1 MSLRRRSTVAALV
14 SAGLAAGLV
23 LGLLPSDA
31 SAFELK
37 RAADGQV
44 RRFKKFPLL
53 LTVERPS
60 AAVQFH
66 PPFDWLTAIESAA
79 STWQAE
85 PSAGVS
91 FRYAGAGTGAALGAG
106 EVRVTFDAAFA
117 DGRDVA
123 GLTELFADPSDA
135 HAIASAH
142 VHLNA
147 RDFAWSTAD
156 ASGVSGLDVETVA
169 LHELGHALGIAHP
182 CGDADTLTPSCKA
195 LPLTTQQTLQ
205 KDVMWPSIQAGARRA
220 LTADDKGAAAA
231 AAPGKAADPAPT
243 LDALLPGCTTT
254 LSGITLSLL
263 SLRPD
268 LAGRLALQQG
278 GVTLVEAAVT
288 SSAAGLQITLPI
300 SPTLTDVGPLPARLD
315 ALLTSASSTK
325 AALVPGALVVSTT
338 CDNSGG
344 CASGGSPGFAALLLL
359 PLFLRRLRARAP
371 RRGRGIQG
379 WSVVVASVILAFAP
393 QAFAYKRS
401 VNSGGLHTFW
411 STRGHT
417 FMIDARG
424 TPDVVGAAPFEA
436 IRRGFLTWSGVSCS
450 DLVFQ
455 DLGLSQ
461 NPADRQIGYLPG
473 GFNRNLILFRTAN
486 CAGGA
491 VPPGDPCLASGGC
504 GNKYDCWDHNG
515 AVIATTT
522 TTSNKFTGQIADSD
536 IEFNDAPDPNGGKFA
551 FTAVDSPPCLDPGQ
565 TSCVRIDIQNTATH
579 EIGHTLGLDH
589 SSDST
594 ATMYATAPEGE
605 TAKRTLHP
613 DDVQGV
619 CDIYPKGAPTAT
631 DLGDPITIV
640 PTGPTGGGC
649 GCSAGSAA
657 AGLQGLQGLQGLGL
671 FWAVLAGTWR
681 RSKRQRPVIRK
692 RP

>member
-1 MSLRRRSTVAALV
+1 VRRAAVAVLLCASLSALLPA
-14 SAGLAAGLV
+14 SAG
-23 LGLLPSDA
+23 
-31 SAFELK
+31 AFELK
-37 RAADGQV
+37 RAGDGQV

-66 PPFDWLTAIESAA
+66 PPFDWLPAVESAA

-85 PSAGVS
+85 PNAGVS
-91 FRYAGAGTGAALGAG
+91 FRYTGAGTGGAPGAG
-106 EVRVTFDAAFA
+106 EVRVTFDAAFTG
-117 DGRDVA
+117 GRDVA
-123 GLTELFADPSDA
+123 GYTELFDDPLDT

-147 RDFAWSTAD
+147 RDFSWSTAD
-156 ASGVSGLDVETVA
+156 ASGATGLDVETVA

-182 CGDADTLTPSCKA
+182 CGDLDTLTPSCQA
-195 LPLTTQQTLQ
+195 LPLTTQQTLRA
-205 KDVMWPSIQAGARRA
+205 DVMWPSITAGIRRA
-220 LTADDKGAAAA
+220 LTADDRGAAAA
-231 AAPGKAADPAPT
+231 AAPTPAADPAPT
-243 LDALLPGCTTT
+243 LDGLLPGCTTS
-254 LSGITLSLL
+254 LSGVTLSLL
-263 SLRPD
+263 TLRPD
-268 LAGRLALQQG
+268 LASKLALQQG

-288 SSAAGLQITLPI
+288 TSASGLLAQLPI
-300 SPTLTDVGPLPARLD
+300 TPIATEVGPLPARLD

-325 AALVPGALVVSTT
+325 AALVPGALVISTT

-344 CASGGSPGFAALLLL
+344 CASGGAPGLGALLLL
-359 PLFLRRLRARAP
+359 PFFLRRLRGPRT
-371 RRGRGIQG
+371 RRGRQALGLAVSG
-379 WSVVVASVILAFAP
+379 VILLLAP
-393 QAFAYKRS
+393 QASAYKRS

-417 FMIDARG
+417 FMIDSRG
-424 TPDVVGAAPFEA
+424 TPDVVGAAPFDA
-436 IRRGFLTWSGVSCS
+436 IRKSFLTWSGVSCS

-461 NPADRQIGYLPG
+461 NPADRQIGYVPG

-491 VPPGDPCLASGGC
+491 VPPGDPCLTSGGC
-504 GNKYDCWDHNG
+504 GNKYDCWDHNS

-536 IEFNDAPDPNGGKFA
+536 IEFNDAPDPSGGKFV
-551 FTAVDSPPCLDPGQ
+551 FTAVDSPPCIDPGQ
-565 TSCVRIDIQNTATH
+565 TSCVRIDIQNTTTH

-589 SSDST
+589 SSDPT

-613 DDVQGV
+613 DDVQGI

-640 PTGPTGGGC
+640 PTGPVGGGC

-657 AGLQGLQGLQGLGL
+657 PGLEGAGLAL
-671 FWAVLAGTWR
+671 FAAALAAKR
-681 RSKRQRPVIRK
+681 RRPRL
-692 RP
+692 RGPW

>member
-1 MSLRRRSTVAALV
+1 MILRGRSAVAGLV
-14 SAGLAAGLV
+14 CAGLAAGLTT
-23 LGLLPSDA
+23 GLVPA
-31 SAFELK
+31 SAGAFELK
-37 RAADGQV
+37 RAGDGQV

-53 LTVERPS
+53 LTVELPS

-66 PPFDWLTAIESAA
+66 APFAWLPAIESAA
-79 STWQAE
+79 SSWQAE
-85 PSAGVS
+85 PAAGVS
-91 FRYAGAGTGAALGAG
+91 FRYQGTGSGAAPGAG
-106 EVRVTFDAAFA
+106 EVRVTFDAAFTG
-117 DGRDVA
+117 GRDVA
-123 GLTELFADPSDA
+123 GFTELFDDPVDA
-135 HAIASAH
+135 HAIVSAH

-182 CGDADTLTPSCKA
+182 CGDSDTLTTSCKA

-205 KDVMWPSIQAGARRA
+205 RDVMWPSIQAGTRRA
-220 LTADDKGAAAA
+220 LTADDAGAAAA
-231 AAPGKAADPAPT
+231 AAPTKAADPAPT
-243 LDALLPGCTTT
+243 LDALLPGCATT

-263 SLRPD
+263 SRRPD
-268 LAGRLALQQG
+268 LAGRLSLQQG
-278 GVTLVEAAVT
+278 GVTLLEAEVT
-288 SSAAGLQITLPI
+288 SSPAGLSVQLPI
-300 SPTLTDVGPLPARLD
+300 TPTVSEVGPLPARLD

-344 CASGGSPGFAALLLL
+344 CASGGVPGLGALLLL
-359 PLFLRRLRARAP
+359 PFFLGRLRAP
-371 RRGRGIQG
+371 RRRRGSKA
-379 WSVVVASVILAFAP
+379 WSLAVISVILSFAP
-393 QAFAYKRS
+393 QASAYKRS

-424 TPDVVGAAPFEA
+424 TPDVVGAAPFDA
-436 IRRGFLTWSGVSCS
+436 IRKSFLSWSGVSCS

-491 VPPGDPCLASGGC
+491 VPPGDPCLTSGGC

-536 IEFNDAPDPNGGKFA
+536 IEFNDAPDPGGGKFV

-589 SSDST
+589 SSDPT

-613 DDVQGV
+613 DDVQGL

-640 PTGPTGGGC
+640 PTGPAGGGC
-649 GCSAGSAA
+649 GAGSAA
-657 AGLQGLQGLQGLGL
+657 PGLQGLG
-671 FWAVLAGTWR
+671 VLLAALAAR
-681 RSKRQRPVIRK
+681 RRRVRAPGPVVSKRP
-692 RP
+692 

>member
-1 MSLRRRSTVAALV
+1 MSLRGRSAVAGLV
-14 SAGLAAGLV
+14 CAGLAAGLTT
-23 LGLLPSDA
+23 GLVPA
-31 SAFELK
+31 SAGAFELK
-37 RAADGQV
+37 RAGDGQV

-53 LTVERPS
+53 LTVELPS

-66 PPFDWLTAIESAA
+66 APFDWLPAIESAA
-79 STWQAE
+79 SSWQAE
-85 PSAGVS
+85 PAAGVS
-91 FRYAGAGTGAALGAG
+91 FRYRGTGAGAAPGAG
-106 EVRVTFDAAFA
+106 EVRVTFDAAFTG
-117 DGRDVA
+117 GRDVA
-123 GLTELFADPSDA
+123 GFTELFDDPVDA

-169 LHELGHALGIAHP
+169 LHELGHALGLAHP
-182 CGDADTLTPSCKA
+182 CGDSDTLTPSCKA

-205 KDVMWPSIQAGARRA
+205 RDVMWPSIQAGTRRA
-220 LTADDKGAAAA
+220 LTADDAGAAAA
-231 AAPGKAADPAPT
+231 AAPTKAADPAPT

-263 SLRPD
+263 SRRPD
-268 LAGRLALQQG
+268 LAGRLLLQQG
-278 GVTLVEAAVT
+278 GVTLLEAEVT
-288 SSAAGLQITLPI
+288 SSPAGLSVQLPI
-300 SPTLTDVGPLPARLD
+300 TPTVSEVGPLPARLD

-344 CASGGSPGFAALLLL
+344 CASGGTPGLGALLLL
-359 PLFLRRLRARAP
+359 PFFLGRLRAP
-371 RRGRGIQG
+371 RRRRGRKAWGLA
-379 WSVVVASVILAFAP
+379 VVSVILSFAP
-393 QAFAYKRS
+393 QASAYKRS

-424 TPDVVGAAPFEA
+424 TPDVVGAAPFDA
-436 IRRGFLTWSGVSCS
+436 IRRSFLSWSGVSCS

-491 VPPGDPCLASGGC
+491 VPPGDPCLTSGGC

-536 IEFNDAPDPNGGKFA
+536 IEFNDAPDPGGGKFA

-589 SSDST
+589 SSDPT

-613 DDVQGV
+613 DDVQGL

-640 PTGPTGGGC
+640 PTGPAGGGC

-657 AGLQGLQGLQGLGL
+657 PGLQGLG
-671 FWAVLAGTWR
+671 VLLAALAAR
-681 RSKRQRPVIRK
+681 RRRVRAPGPVVSKRP
-692 RP
+692 